1 MFYILGYHGFD
12 IVYALIWVIL
22 MYVLTFVID
31 DTFSCVYKLLK
42 NNPDLQPNDP
52 VLKEKCFKKRWLRYM
67 YLILL
72 FIGLM
77 FVILLV
83 FNLLRRAAGNGV
95 TITFIVLMLFI
106 TVLVNPP
113 KEKLFNRVSGYV
125 LRNLIYGLVIAGLV
139 FIGKSSDTFLQNY
152 PVGKEVLIGLIIT
165 MLVIFVARDFKPE
178 MDPEL
183 QRLAASYISDKTPD
197 S

>member
-1 MFYILGYHGFD
+1 
-12 IVYALIWVIL
+12 
-22 MYVLTFVID
+22 
-31 DTFSCVYKLLK
+31 
-42 NNPDLQPNDP
+42 
-52 VLKEKCFKKRWLRYM
+52 M

-83 FNLLRRAAGNGV
+83 FNLLRRAAAGNGV
-95 TITFIVLMLFI
+95 TITFIVLVLFI
-106 TVLVNPP
+106 IVLVNPP
-113 KEKLFNRVSGYV
+113 KEKLFNTVSGYV
-125 LRNLIYGLVIAGLV
+125 LRNLIYGLVIAGLI

-165 MLVIFVARDFKPE
+165 MLAIFVARDFKPE